1 MHASQRQLF
10 NKGFSSERYT
20 KLKELIN
27 AAHDHTPAFRIS
39 ETPIF
44 LTPELRKQLLEACE
58 EISETLLDPD
68 FKQKSQAAILPGQE
82 VPGEDDHT
90 TFLQLDFGICDDGNG
105 KLIPQLIEI
114 QGFPTLYFF
123 QELLARCFKTAYD
136 IPDHYQSFFGGLD
149 TEGYFDKLRNVI
161 IGDSRPENVVLL
173 EIDPFNQATAIDFY
187 ATNAAIK
194 TPVKCISEI
203 KKSGK
208 DLYYINEQGKKIGVE
223 KIYNRII
230 FDELERR
237 PEFVKEYSLNDEIN
251 AEFIGHPHWFS
262 RISKHT
268 MPLIKSKY
276 NPYCSFLS
284 DLKTIP
290 QDLENYVLKPLF
302 SFSGAGVI
310 INVTKEDIEKVT
322 KPEHFILQ
330 KKVKYQS
337 AIQTANEPAKCEIRM
352 LMVWEKGAARPE
364 VVNNLVRL
372 SKGEMVGVKYNRDKD
387 WVGASVAMHDVRR

>member
-1 MHASQRQLF
+1 MLSNLRADF
-10 NKGFSSERYT
+10 NKGFSSEKYNRLNQLVT
-20 KLKELIN
+20 D
-27 AAHDHTPAFRIS
+27 AHSYKPAFRIS

-44 LTPELRKQLLEACE
+44 IPPNLRSQLLEACE
-58 EISETLLDPD
+58 EIGAALLDPQ
-68 FKQKSQAAILPGQE
+68 FKEKSEAAILSGQY
-82 VPGEDDHT
+82 VPGEDKHT
-90 TFLQLDFGICDDGNG
+90 TFLQMDFGVCDDGKG
-105 KLIPQLIEI
+105 GLTPQLIEI

-123 QELLARCFKTAYD
+123 QELLARSFKEAYEL
-136 IPDHYQSFFGGLD
+136 PAELTPFFGGLD
-149 TEGYFDKLRNVI
+149 TAGYFESLRKVI
-161 IGDSRPENVVLL
+161 VGSSKPENVVLL

-187 ATNAAIK
+187 ATEAQIK

-208 DLYYINEQGKKIGVE
+208 DLYYIDENGKKIGVE

-237 PEFVKEYSLNDEIN
+237 PEFIKDYHLTDEIN

-268 MPLIKSKY
+268 LPLIKSKY
-276 NPYCSFLS
+276 NPDCTFIS

-290 QDLENYVLKPLF
+290 DDLHNYVLKPLF
-302 SFSGAGVI
+302 SFSGSGVI
-310 INVTKEDIEKVT
+310 INVTKEDIEKVNR
-322 KPEHFILQ
+322 PEHFILQ
-330 KKVKYQS
+330 KKVTYQP
-337 AIQTANEPAKCEIRM
+337 AIQTPNVPAKCEIRM
-352 LMVWEKGAARPE
+352 LMLWEKDAPRPV

-387 WVGASVAMHDVRR
+387 WVGASVGLY